1 MLRKAKD
8 MNGYKLSALDGEIGA
23 VQDFYFD
30 DQSWTVRY
38 LIADTGGWLGERTVL
53 ISPYALEPAKF
64 SERVIPVD
72 LTKHQIES
80 SPSLAAHKPVSR
92 QYEMQYYPF
101 FGWPAYWDG
110 PYAWGPTAYPARNER
125 WMGYPSRTE
134 AGDPHLRS
142 THDVTGHHIHAKD
155 GDIGHVDD
163 FVIDDESWAIR
174 YLIVDTRNW
183 FPGKKVLVSP
193 QWIRRVSWSEAKIFA
208 NLSREAIKHSPEISE
223 EAIITRDYEMEL
235 YRHYNQPGYW
245 AKEPP
250 IKENPLKKVRENAQ
264 P

>member
-101 FGWPAYWDG
+101 FGWPAY
-110 PYAWGPTAYPARNER
+110 
-125 WMGYPSRTE
+125 
-134 AGDPHLRS
+134 
-142 THDVTGHHIHAKD
+142 
-155 GDIGHVDD
+155 
-163 FVIDDESWAIR
+163 
-174 YLIVDTRNW
+174 
-183 FPGKKVLVSP
+183 
-193 QWIRRVSWSEAKIFA
+193 
-208 NLSREAIKHSPEISE
+208 
-223 EAIITRDYEMEL
+223 
-235 YRHYNQPGYW
+235 
-245 AKEPP
+245 
-250 IKENPLKKVRENAQ
+250 
-264 P
+264 